1 MGLEC
6 WFCRDDVEA
15 GLGLGHRDISGQQW
29 SVRCQTFFVWTSHW
43 IRGLAEVVEAAWW
56 DPSVRVCGVWSLGR
70 PPRPIKLAVRGRGGL
85 RPPGPVRAQPGRW
98 YPMLSGQR
106 RFLHPDAGGRPIR
119 MSANLPPVGSP
130 GEGVTHHSLLP
141 TSGTYLAI
149 SRPTD
154 NNINNGENLDHRTHT
169 YTSSLGGTET
179 TTASNM
185 ATRPKAPHVPPS
197 GVWCPAVTLFDP
209 ETDTLDIASQ
219 KKYFAL
225 LARSGLAGLLV
236 LGTNAETFLLTR
248 EERKALLVAAREAW

>member
-1 MGLEC
+1 
-6 WFCRDDVEA
+6 
-15 GLGLGHRDISGQQW
+15 
-29 SVRCQTFFVWTSHW
+29 
-43 IRGLAEVVEAAWW
+43 
-56 DPSVRVCGVWSLGR
+56 
-70 PPRPIKLAVRGRGGL
+70 
-85 RPPGPVRAQPGRW
+85 
-98 YPMLSGQR
+98 
-106 RFLHPDAGGRPIR
+106 

-149 SRPTD
+149 SRPID
-154 NNINNGENLDHRTHT
+154 NNINNGENLDHRTHI

-185 ATRPKAPHVPPS
+185 ATRPKASHVPPS

>member
-1 MGLEC
+1 MVGSVGESLRSMEPGSAPAPYQT
-6 WFCRDDVEA
+6 CRSRA
-15 GLGLGHRDISGQQW
+15 
-29 SVRCQTFFVWTSHW
+29 
-43 IRGLAEVVEAAWW
+43 
-56 DPSVRVCGVWSLGR
+56 GR
-70 PPRPIKLAVRGRGGL
+70 PASAGSGPSPAGPMVPNAERAAPVSPPRR
-85 RPPGPVRAQPGRW
+85 
-98 YPMLSGQR
+98 
-106 RFLHPDAGGRPIR
+106 GGRPIQ

-185 ATRPKAPHVPPS
+185 ATRPKAPHVPPR

-248 EERKALLVAAREAW
+248 EERKALLVAAREAWCVLLFVS

>member
-1 MGLEC
+1 MGGSVGESLRSMEPGSAPAPYQT
-6 WFCRDDVEA
+6 CRSRA
-15 GLGLGHRDISGQQW
+15 GWPASAGSGP
-29 SVRCQTFFVWTSHW
+29 SPAGPMVPN
-43 IRGLAEVVEAAWW
+43 AERAA
-56 DPSVRVCGVWSLGR
+56 PVS
-70 PPRPIKLAVRGRGGL
+70 PPRRG
-85 RPPGPVRAQPGRW
+85 
-98 YPMLSGQR
+98 
-106 RFLHPDAGGRPIR
+106 GGRPIR